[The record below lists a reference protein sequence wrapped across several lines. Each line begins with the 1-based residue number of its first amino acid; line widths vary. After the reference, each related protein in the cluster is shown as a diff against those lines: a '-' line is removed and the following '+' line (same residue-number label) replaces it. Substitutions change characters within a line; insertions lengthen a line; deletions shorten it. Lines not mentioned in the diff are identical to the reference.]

1 MTGFIIKVI
10 YMKRGWFFIMKKT
23 NIGIWIVRFLFCI
36 CVIVAYKTLDNV
48 DEIFGFFGA
57 LFSTLTPFVIGGVI
71 AFFLYPVCKKTE
83 LLLRKTKRDFINC
96 HIRGLATLLVIFATV
111 LVLAGVLTVIVPML
125 YNSIFG
131 FISSLPIY
139 LNDLQACLIGMFGD
153 AVWIDQTIEAIRSHM
168 SFDNLASV
176 LSSVDLSLYASGI
189 TQVLMG
195 LFNTLIGFI
204 ISIYLLLDRAS
215 LKRAFIRVSRLSL
228 KERYTHRI
236 ELLASQIASVIY
248 NFIFGQALDA
258 LFIAVVIGVLLTLF
272 SIPNSILLACIY
284 FLFALIPYFGSTIG
298 VIGITVLSLL
308 FGGVEQCLVAG
319 ITALALQ
326 QLDSNLINPRI
337 VGHAVGIRPLYVIL
351 GITLFG
357 GLFGPVGL
365 FLGPPMMAILLE
377 LLEALVQSKEQKLKI
392 KDKSLLTQLKESLG
406 DSEKGDLENFF
417 DELKSDI
424 NETTL

>member
-1 MTGFIIKVI
+1 
-10 YMKRGWFFIMKKT
+10 MKKT

-48 DEIFGFFGA
+48 NEIFDFFGV
-57 LFSTLTPFVIGGVI
+57 LLSTLTPFVIGGVI

-83 LLLRKTKRDFINC
+83 ILLRKTNRDFINR
-96 HIRGLATLLVIFATV
+96 HIRGLSTLLVVFATV
-111 LVLAGVLTVIVPML
+111 LILSGVLTVMVPML

-131 FISSLPIY
+131 FVSSLPAY
-139 LNDLQACLIGMFGD
+139 LNDLQTCLTGMFGD
-153 AVWIDQTIEAIRSHM
+153 AAWIDQTIDAIRSHM
-168 SFDNLASV
+168 SFDNLAAV
-176 LSSVDLSLYASGI
+176 LSSVDLSRYASGI
-189 TQVLMG
+189 TQVLLG
-195 LFNTLIGFI
+195 FFNTLIGFI

-236 ELLASQIASVIY
+236 EILAARIASVIY

-258 LFIAVVIGVLLTLF
+258 LFISTVIGILLTLF
-272 SIPNSILLACIY
+272 SIPNSILLAIIY

-298 VIGITVLSLL
+298 VIGITILSLL

-377 LLEALVQSKEQKLKI
+377 LLEAFVQSKERKRKM
-392 KDKSLLTQLKESLG
+392 KDESLLTQLKESLG
-406 DSEKGDLENFF
+406 ASEKGDLEDFF
-417 DELKSDI
+417 EELENDI
-424 NETTL
+424 KETDL